1 MKGYY
6 KADNIRGVYYYGDIF
21 SEIDEEVI
29 SARDFQSSLKDL
41 GGGKSI
47 ITFIDES
54 TQEIL
59 DEIEAEYGINR

>member
-1 MKGYY
+1 L
-6 KADNIRGVYYYGDIF
+6 
-21 SEIDEEVI
+21 
-29 SARDFQSSLKDL
+29 SARDFQSSLKNL

-59 DEIEAEYGINR
+59 DEIEAEYGIDK

>member
-6 KADNIRGVYYYGDIF
+6 KADNIRGVYYYGDVF
-21 SEIDEEVI
+21 SVIDEEVM

-59 DEIEAEYGINR
+59 DEIEAEYGLHK

>member
-6 KADNIRGVYYYGDIF
+6 KADKINGVYYYGDIF
-21 SEIDEEVI
+21 CELDEGVM
-29 SARDFQSSLKDL
+29 SARDFQSSLKNL
-41 GGGKSI
+41 GDGESI

-59 DEIEAEYGINR
+59 DEIEAEHGVRY

>member
-1 MKGYY
+1 M
-6 KADNIRGVYYYGDIF
+6 
-21 SEIDEEVI
+21 

-41 GGGKSI
+41 GDGKSI

-59 DEIEAEYGINR
+59 DEIEAEYGLHK

>member
-6 KADNIRGVYYYGDIF
+6 KADKISCVYYYGDIF
-21 SEIDEEVI
+21 CEIDEEVM
-29 SARDFQSSLKDL
+29 SPRDFQSSLKNL
-41 GGGKSI
+41 GDDESI

-59 DEIEAEYGINR
+59 DEIEAEYGLHK

>member
-6 KADNIRGVYYYGDIF
+6 KADNIRGVYYYGDVF
-21 SEIDEEVI
+21 SGIDEEVM

>member
-6 KADNIRGVYYYGDIF
+6 KADNIRGVYYHGDVF
-21 SEIDEEVI
+21 SGIGEEVM
-29 SARDFQSSLKDL
+29 SARDFQSSLKDM

-59 DEIEAEYGINR
+59 DEIEAEYGIRK

>member
-21 SEIDEEVI
+21 CEIDEEVM

-59 DEIEAEYGINR
+59 DEIEAEYGLHK

>member
-6 KADNIRGVYYYGDIF
+6 KADKINGVYYYGDVF
-21 SEIDEEVI
+21 YEIVEEVM
-29 SARDFQSSLKDL
+29 SAPDFQSSLKDL
-41 GGGKSI
+41 VDGESI

-59 DEIEAEYGINR
+59 DEIEAEQGVRY